1 MILLSAGFFIRSID
15 VMHASPSPEIFFQ
28 QGTNKIGKYS
38 MAFVMNTQNWKAVI
52 VMDTETGKSKI
63 YNEGSS
69 GFKLNS
75 VQLPEN
81 PME

>member
-1 MILLSAGFFIRSID
+1 MILLASGFFIRSID
-15 VMHASPSPEIFFQ
+15 VAHADPTPEKFFQ

-38 MAFVMNTQNWKAVI
+38 MAFTMNAQNWKAVI

-69 GFKLNS
+69 GFILNS
-75 VQLPEN
+75 HQLPEN
-81 PME
+81 PVE